1 MEEIVDMTATQS
13 NKPPVKA
20 GLLDRLKSGLVP
32 LHTDYDS
39 LAVSG

>member
-1 MEEIVDMTATQS
+1 MLAQFRNHPPLFVAGEIALS
-13 NKPPVKA
+13 
-20 GLLDRLKSGLVP
+20 LSLVP